1 MKEEIK
7 FLRAQVAVHEKI
19 LKCIGVIGVVVLS
32 NFLPRRMMNK
42 Q

>member
-7 FLRAQVAVHEKI
+7 FLRAHVAVHEKI
-19 LKCIGVIGVVVLS
+19 LKCIGFIGVVVLS